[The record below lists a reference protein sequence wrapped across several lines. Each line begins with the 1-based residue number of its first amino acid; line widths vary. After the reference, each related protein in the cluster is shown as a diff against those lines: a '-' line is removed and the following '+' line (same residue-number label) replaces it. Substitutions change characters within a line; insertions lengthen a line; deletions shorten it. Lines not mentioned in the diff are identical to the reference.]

1 MHLRL
6 TSFILYLFSFLL
18 IVFTIS
24 YIISLGS
31 DVFGFDTGS
40 IPNGTTTLLEFLGI
54 LYIFIKLKTIQKI
67 PYLLAWVIVWFFW
80 MCFNSLLTTD
90 LPLYIH
96 LRETLFWPILF
107 MFSFCLCTSK
117 EMNIS

>member
-54 LYIFIKLKTIQKI
+54 LYIFIKLKQYKK
-67 PYLLAWVIVWFFW
+67 YLIYWHGLSFGSFGCV
-80 MCFNSLLTTD
+80 L
-90 LPLYIH
+90 
-96 LRETLFWPILF
+96 ILF
-107 MFSFCLCTSK
+107 
-117 EMNIS
+117 